1 MTDINLSDDHPDNL
15 GEPLATPSVSPPD
28 SLQVEVGNAMPVA
41 QPNRLPTLNAQPRNV
56 ALLEANEDSPSLSKV
71 ADGINF
77 VGNAILR
84 GPCSIAGNVQGN
96 LTQAPDTQVAVV
108 VTQTGR
114 VTGDITAQK
123 ISVMGKTN
131 GILDSG
137 QGEVTL
143 HDSASV
149 EGLVRYGRIQVN
161 GADLNAT
168 LERVPMNKTG
178 G

>member
-1 MTDINLSDDHPDNL
+1 MNFDDTAEA
-15 GEPLATPSVSPPD
+15 EPT
-28 SLQVEVGNAMPVA
+28 SLEVDVGNAMPAA
-41 QPNRLPTLNAQPRNV
+41 QQDNIPLLSVQAAPANPEEPNDTSPTLSRI
-56 ALLEANEDSPSLSKV
+56 
-71 ADGINF
+71 ADGLNF

-96 LTQAPDTQVAVV
+96 FTQAPEASVAVV

-123 ISVMGKTN
+123 ISVMGHTN

-137 QGEVTL
+137 HGEVTL

-149 EGLVRYGRIQVN
+149 QGLVRYGRIQVN

-168 LERVPMNKTG
+168 LERVAPHKNG
-178 G
+178 A

>member
-1 MTDINLSDDHPDNL
+1 MTDINLSDEHPDNQR
-15 GEPLATPSVSPPD
+15 EPTFEPPE
-28 SLQVEVGNAMPVA
+28 SLQVDVGNAMPVA
-41 QPNRLPTLNAQPRNV
+41 QPNRLPMLNTQPRNL
-56 ALLEANEDSPSLSKV
+56 ALLEANEDSPSLSKL

-84 GPCSIAGNVQGN
+84 GPCSIGGNVQGN
-96 LTQAPDTQVAVV
+96 FSQAPDAQVAVV

-123 ISVMGKTN
+123 ISVMGQTN
-131 GILDSG
+131 GTLDSG

-149 EGLVRYGRIQVN
+149 QGLVRYGRIQVN

-168 LERVPMNKTG
+168 LERVPLNKTG

>member
-1 MTDINLSDDHPDNL
+1 M
-15 GEPLATPSVSPPD
+15 
-28 SLQVEVGNAMPVA
+28 
-41 QPNRLPTLNAQPRNV
+41 
-56 ALLEANEDSPSLSKV
+56 
-71 ADGINF
+71 
-77 VGNAILR
+77 GNAILR

-96 LTQAPDTQVAVV
+96 VTQAPNTQVAVV

>member
-1 MTDINLSDDHPDNL
+1 MNFDETTDDSAQGPASESGKL
-15 GEPLATPSVSPPD
+15 EVS
-28 SLQVEVGNAMPVA
+28 VGNSMPA
-41 QPNRLPTLNAQPRNV
+41 SLHSNLPMLNAQAAP
-56 ALLEANEDSPSLSKV
+56 AHPEEPNEGSPTLSRI
-71 ADGINF
+71 AEGINF

-96 LTQAPDTQVAVV
+96 FTQAPEASVAVV

-114 VTGDITAQK
+114 VNGDITAQK
-123 ISVMGKTN
+123 ISVMGHTN

-137 QGEVTL
+137 HGEVTL

-149 EGLVRYGRIQVN
+149 QGLVRYGRIQVN

-168 LERVPMNKTG
+168 LERVAPNKNG
-178 G
+178 A